1 LGGFEVGFESWVTVA
16 ALEAAG
22 ADYFFGGEGA
32 EDGGD
37 DFVGGGFVVLFE
49 LAVVFFEGL
58 SVGVGGLS
66 LEGGWGEEKRTRTS

>member
-1 LGGFEVGFESWVTVA
+1 LDGFEVGFESWVAVA

-49 LAVVFFEGL
+49 LAVVFFEGF
-58 SVGVGGLS
+58 SVRGVKLIGRG
-66 LEGGWGEEKRTRTS
+66 LEGEKRTRTG